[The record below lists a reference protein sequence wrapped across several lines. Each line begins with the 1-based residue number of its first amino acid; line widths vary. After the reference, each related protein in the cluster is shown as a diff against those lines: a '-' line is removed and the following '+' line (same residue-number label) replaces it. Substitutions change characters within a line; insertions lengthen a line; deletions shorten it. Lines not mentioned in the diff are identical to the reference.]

1 MHRRPWHA
9 VVVHAR
15 VWAPDE
21 RVTAREDGARRL
33 ASADATMTSDTSER
47 GCMVILAI
55 HETPSLTRERYEQV
69 VRRLTGKKRI
79 ESPSDLPFD
88 GLLVHAAG
96 QGPNGFCVFD
106 VFESEEAVDR
116 FRSAMG
122 TIPQEV
128 GIEEPP
134 QFFPAHTAMSTAI

>member
-1 MHRRPWHA
+1 M
-9 VVVHAR
+9 
-15 VWAPDE
+15 
-21 RVTAREDGARRL
+21 L
-33 ASADATMTSDTSER
+33 IM
-47 GCMVILAI
+47 AI
-55 HETPSLTRERYEQV
+55 HQVPSLTQEKYDEV
-69 VRRLTGKKRI
+69 VRRLTGKSRI

-106 VFESEEAVDR
+106 VFESKEAVER
-116 FRSAMG
+116 FRAALG

-134 QFFPAHTAMSTAI
+134 QFFPAHTAMSVAI

>member
-1 MHRRPWHA
+1 M
-9 VVVHAR
+9 
-15 VWAPDE
+15 
-21 RVTAREDGARRL
+21 L
-33 ASADATMTSDTSER
+33 
-47 GCMVILAI
+47 ILAI
-55 HETPSLTRERYEQV
+55 HETPSLTQERYEQV
-69 VRRLTGKKRI
+69 VRRLTGKDRI
-79 ESPSDLPFD
+79 RSQSDLPFD

-106 VFESEEAVDR
+106 IFESEEAVER

-134 QFFPAHTAMSTAI
+134 RFFEAHSAVSVAL